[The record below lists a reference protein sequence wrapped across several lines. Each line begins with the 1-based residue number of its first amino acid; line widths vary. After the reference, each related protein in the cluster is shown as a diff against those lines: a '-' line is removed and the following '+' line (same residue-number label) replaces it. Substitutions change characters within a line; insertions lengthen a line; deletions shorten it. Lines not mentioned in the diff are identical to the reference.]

1 MIEKP
6 LKEIRGALIEKCVD
20 ILVAYLKTGSGSPPG
35 QLVLPETLKE
45 LAMYVLALLKTR
57 AFRGGNVA
65 SDMRVHSMR
74 LLKSMGPAEL
84 QLYLYPRILPI
95 HSMTEEVCQP
105 IPLIYL
111 NVLICHQDGFPD
123 STGHLKIPTA
133 LRASFG
139 FVEEGGAYLVDNG
152 QLLLL

>member
-20 ILVAYLKTGSGSPPG
+20 ILAAYRKIREGGSPPG

-105 IPLIYL
+105 GPLINL
-111 NVLICHQDGFPD
+111 TILICD
-123 STGHLKIPTA
+123 
-133 LRASFG
+133 
-139 FVEEGGAYLVDNG
+139 
-152 QLLLL
+152 